1 VIGRHLKPEHRAA
14 AEADLKRLRGED

>member
-1 VIGRHLKPEHRAA
+1 VIGKHLKPEHRAA